1 MMNSTSSYWLAGQVT
16 SWATPGL
23 ADLAGDSDLAIE
35 EKKSYGDVFIASEA
49 IISNRALEIIENLI
63 DVFVISLLAL
73 LGIVTNILDL
83 AVFYRQGFKDSVNIS
98 LAAIAVWDLIKCCC
112 GIAIRVYG
120 PLGWHSR
127 AYRYTWKSLTTPTL
141 VYLQVFANYVS
152 YVLAAYVSFE
162 RCLCVTIPFKV
173 KSIVTPQLTFI
184 MMIVISVLVIA
195 SFGVIFF
202 IYDIGWVYSS
212 YFNATV
218 AVFEFNSFHRRHGPA
233 VIAYFNLIGIINPIF
248 CFIVIV
254 TCTAIIVY
262 QLNKMSRFRAAATA
276 ASTKTESSTAVA
288 TTATTAASN
297 AAAGNSLSS
306 RDRQVVKMLVVVI
319 IVYIVALLPR
329 FAHYAGKFTE
339 PDFAYLRRY
348 HNMFTLSSY
357 IVLTFD
363 YINASVNLFIYLTMS
378 TNFRATFYQMFPGC
392 GKQKLGNGA

>member
-1 MMNSTSSYWLAGQVT
+1 MLSSNST
-16 SWATPGL
+16 GL
-23 ADLAGDSDLAIE
+23 LELLDSPFTASPIEVLEDGAANE
-35 EKKSYGDVFIASEA
+35 EKTYGDVFIASEA
-49 IISNRALEIIENLI
+49 IISTKALEIIENLV
-63 DVFVISLLAL
+63 DVFLISLLAL

-83 AVFYRQGFKDSVNIS
+83 AVFTRQGFRDSVNIS
-98 LAAIAVWDLIKCCC
+98 LAAIAVWDLIKCVC
-112 GIAIRVYG
+112 GITIRIYG

-141 VYLQVFANYVS
+141 VFANYVS

-173 KSIVTPQLTFI
+173 KSIVTPKLTFI
-184 MMIVISVLVIA
+184 MMIIISVVVIA

-202 IYDIGWVYSS
+202 IYDITWVYSTH
-212 YFNATV
+212 FNATV
-218 AVFEFNSFHRRHGPA
+218 AVFQFNSFHKNHGPV
-233 VIAYFNLIGIINPIF
+233 VIAYFNLIGIVNPIF

-254 TCTAIIVY
+254 TCTLIIVY

-276 ASTKTESSTAVA
+276 SAPANKSQ
-288 TTATTAASN
+288 TATDTPT
-297 AAAGNSLSS
+297 AAAGPTSTSGANTAPGNTLSS

-329 FAHYAGKFTE
+329 FAHYAGKFLE

-357 IVLTFD
+357 IVLLFD

-378 TNFRATFYQMFPGC
+378 TNFRATFYQMFPAC
-392 GKQKLGNGA
+392 GKKTVGNGT

>member
-1 MMNSTSSYWLAGQVT
+1 MNSTPSDWLAGLANEWT
-16 SWATPGL
+16 SPGL
-23 ADLAGDSDLAIE
+23 ANLAGEALE

-49 IISNRALEIIENLI
+49 IISNHALEIIENLI

-98 LAAIAVWDLIKCCC
+98 LAAIAVWDLIKCVC

-173 KSIVTPQLTFI
+173 KSIVTPKLTFI
-184 MMIVISVLVIA
+184 MMILISVLVIA

-202 IYDIGWVYSS
+202 IYDISWVYSS
-212 YFNATV
+212 HFNATV
-218 AVFEFNSFHRRHGPA
+218 AVFEFNSFHRNHGPV

-262 QLNKMSRFRAAATA
+262 QLNKMSKFRAAATA
-276 ASTKTESSTAVA
+276 ASTKTDSSSAVA
-288 TTATTAASN
+288 TSTSAAAAKAASN

-378 TNFRATFYQMFPGC
+378 TNFRATFYQMFPAC
-392 GKQKLGNGA
+392 GKQKLSNSA